1 MDVIDLTKALVAK
14 PSVTPDDAGCQ
25 PMLATLLSEAGFEV
39 SHHRFGEVDNLLA
52 THAGE
57 AADGGAHLLW
67 IGHTDVVPPGPEAQ
81 WSSPPFEPTERNGE
95 LIGRGVVDM
104 KGSDAAMVLAL
115 IDFVERHP
123 NHPGRVSLLI
133 TSDEEGPAIDGIRAV
148 VPHLKASGLWPDV
161 CLVGEPSSHAA
172 LGDRIRIGRRG
183 SIQAVLTIEGKQGHT
198 AYSRPED
205 NPAHRAG
212 PLIAALG
219 ALEFDDGDA
228 AFDPTRLQ
236 ISNIQA
242 GTGADNVS
250 PGALVLYFNIRNN
263 PNTLADDLKTQIETL
278 IEQHDPGPWRLDW
291 RVSAEPFGPCS
302 GEFLDAVVAAFQS
315 TLGITPQ
322 LDTGGGTSDG
332 RFFGPSGVPV
342 IEAGPVNATIHQ
354 IDERVAV
361 DDLQKLPGV
370 FYAMMAAI
378 LRVE

>member
-1 MDVIDLTKALVAK
+1 
-14 PSVTPDDAGCQ
+14 
-25 PMLATLLSEAGFEV
+25 
-39 SHHRFGEVDNLLA
+39 
-52 THAGE
+52 
-57 AADGGAHLLW
+57 
-67 IGHTDVVPPGPEAQ
+67 
-81 WSSPPFEPTERNGE
+81 
-95 LIGRGVVDM
+95 
-104 KGSDAAMVLAL
+104 
-115 IDFVERHP
+115 
-123 NHPGRVSLLI
+123 
-133 TSDEEGPAIDGIRAV
+133 
-148 VPHLKASGLWPDV
+148 
-161 CLVGEPSSHAA
+161 
-172 LGDRIRIGRRG
+172 
-183 SIQAVLTIEGKQGHT
+183 
-198 AYSRPED
+198 
-205 NPAHRAG
+205 
-212 PLIAALG
+212 
-219 ALEFDDGDA
+219 
-228 AFDPTRLQ
+228 
-236 ISNIQA
+236 
-242 GTGADNVS
+242 
-250 PGALVLYFNIRNN
+250 VLYFNIRNN